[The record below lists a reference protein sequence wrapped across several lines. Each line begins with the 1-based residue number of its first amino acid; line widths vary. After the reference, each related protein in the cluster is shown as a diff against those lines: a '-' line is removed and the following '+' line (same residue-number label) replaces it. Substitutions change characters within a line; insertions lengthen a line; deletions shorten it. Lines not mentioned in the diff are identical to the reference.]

1 VDIYYKVLVY
11 AIMEAEKS
19 HKTEDA
25 RKICGVIQISKSQ
38 RWAGGEAQGVECLPS
53 KCKAM
58 SSNTS
63 TSKSPYNA
71 YIHSYIY
78 IYIHTNTQTYTHIY
92 TYI

>member
-53 KCKAM
+53 KCKAL
-58 SSNTS
+58 SSNPS
-63 TSKSPYNA
+63 TSKSPYIMHT
-71 YIHSYIY
+71 YIHIY
-78 IYIHTNTQTYTHIY
+78 IYTHTHTHIY